1 MGVSSNTRA
10 EIAGYQLKVVAQ
22 TWYVQ
27 WRDNRSLKAGPIS
40 WEVFRRAFLDRFF
53 PRGKRKAKVKDF
65 INLHQG
71 GMSVIGYSL
80 KFTKLS
86 KYASSLV
93 SNPKDEINLFVMG
106 VSDYLVEEFHLA
118 VLHYNMDMLGRQSL
132 MREVFQG

>member
-1 MGVSSNTRA
+1 M
-10 EIAGYQLKVVAQ
+10 E
-22 TWYVQ
+22 
-27 WRDNRSLKAGPIS
+27 
-40 WEVFRRAFLDRFF
+40 E
-53 PRGKRKAKVKDF
+53 F

-71 GMSVIGYSL
+71 GSSVLEYSF
-80 KFTKLS
+80 KFTNLS